1 MMTKDELRQIK
12 RGDLVYVDF
21 GYKKEA
27 RGSEQH
33 SRRPAIV
40 IQNDKGNFY
49 SPTTIVVPVTTSK
62 TKRPI
67 PTHVHIEE
75 EYLKKIENS
84 SDSMALL
91 EQLKVIDKS
100 RIIYHLETKLSEEK
114 MKEIDKALSISVG
127 L

>member
-1 MMTKDELRQIK
+1 MMTKDELKQIK

-21 GYKKEA
+21 GDKKEA

-62 TKRPI
+62 TKRRI

-75 EYLKKIENS
+75 KYLEKIENS